1 MRDLKDKRCTVGT
14 ETTGATV
21 EQPRAATSP
30 ASAEQTAGTTN
41 PAAKR
46 VGSPGMGGWNDFK
59 LHLNS
64 LFFAI
69 AVIAKI
75 QPLGMRRNI
84 MLKRGLNFESYFSH
98 YK

>member
-41 PAAKR
+41 CR
-46 VGSPGMGGWNDFK
+46 
-59 LHLNS
+59 
-64 LFFAI
+64 
-69 AVIAKI
+69 
-75 QPLGMRRNI
+75 
-84 MLKRGLNFESYFSH
+84 
-98 YK
+98 